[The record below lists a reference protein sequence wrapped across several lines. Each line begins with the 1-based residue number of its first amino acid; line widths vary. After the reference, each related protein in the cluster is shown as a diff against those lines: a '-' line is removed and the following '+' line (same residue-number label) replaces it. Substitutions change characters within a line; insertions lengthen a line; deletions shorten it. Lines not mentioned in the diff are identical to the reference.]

1 MNLFNKLKD
10 MALRLLALDDTDVPK
25 EQFDFIR
32 DCSQKMMRFEI
43 QPDELKDLM
52 KFVQAK
58 HAVDS
63 ILVTNSNGSTIASSD
78 GHSIK
83 QALNRTALFNYISSE
98 MPHSETVMIKAE
110 GLWHILFKFE
120 EKIFIIN
127 AASSLSKPELKAIA
141 GEVQGF
147 LERKPIKAEQAAN

>member
-1 MNLFNKLKD
+1 MGVMNKIKD
-10 MALRLLALDDTDVPK
+10 IALRVLALDDTDLPQ

-43 QPDELKDLM
+43 MPDELKDLM

-63 ILVTNSNGSTIASSD
+63 ILVTNLNGSTLASSD

-83 QALNRTALFNYISSE
+83 QGLNRTALFNYIASE
-98 MPHSETVMIKAE
+98 LPKSETVMIKAE

-120 EKIFIIN
+120 EKIFIIT
-127 AASSLSKPELKAIA
+127 AASNLSRPELQAIA
-141 GEVQGF
+141 REVQGF
-147 LERKPIKAEQAAN
+147 LENKPAKEGQAN